1 MDDFAKTVGA
11 EVRRLRIQRKLIQRN
26 IALQLGMTPSVL
38 SRKERG
44 SMTFTR
50 DDIKQLITIFALNP
64 EESLRLLMI
73 AGYIPDPGSIPL
85 FPGDLRAIASPWL
98 QSLTFPALVFD
109 GLSYVRVWNGY
120 MEALYGLSQ
129 CSTGSIHWLDYLFS
143 PLFQQ
148 RVSVRWEALI
158 VQQLHDFYFNSLPL
172 AQEPNYSRLL
182 VQLKQKHGDEFVR
195 LWEAVLNDIL
205 SNSTTTA
212 TPIAQSMLY
221 WQSNQATLEFVIAHK
236 PIAPMLSLWVLVPHG
251 MLGQHTLQQV
261 LAGTTAEPL
270 YFRP

>member
-1 MDDFAKTVGA
+1 MV
-11 EVRRLRIQRKLIQRN
+11 
-26 IALQLGMTPSVL
+26 
-38 SRKERG
+38 
-44 SMTFTR
+44 FTR
-50 DDIKQLITIFALNP
+50 DDIKQLIDIFALNP
-64 EESLRLLMI
+64 EESLRLLMV

-109 GLSYVRVWNGY
+109 GLKYVRVWNGY
-120 MEALYGLSQ
+120 MEALYGLNQ
-129 CSTGSIHWLDYLFS
+129 YSTGEIHWLDYLFA

-148 RVSVRWEALI
+148 RVSVRWETLI
-158 VQQLHDFYFNSLPL
+158 VQQLREFYFATLPL
-172 AQEPNYSRLL
+172 AQEPAYPRLL
-182 VQLKQKHGDEFVR
+182 AQLKQKHGNEFVR
-195 LWEAVLNDIL
+195 LWETVLRDIL
-205 SNSTTTA
+205 SNPTQTP

-221 WQSNQATLEFVIAHK
+221 WQSNQATLEFVITHK

-251 MLGQHTLQQV
+251 MLGQYTLQQV